1 MNGPAQLDDPLL
13 AFPDCL
19 RTGAVML
26 SEREGTL
33 PPGMFAPA
41 WDLDTRDPAMRCM
54 LSTPPIRV
62 ADACFEEGPVGLLD
76 LMSVAGVRTTKA
88 WPSLFMAARAVA
100 HVRATGESVV
110 LVTPTSGNKGSALR
124 NAVGR
129 AVEAGLVEPE
139 QLRIACLVPR
149 RGAFKIWHGPLSASP
164 RLAGLNP
171 VFVCDVDQPA
181 DVKRLALD
189 ACRAAQQPLAARNT
203 RVWYTLDIRNYH
215 MGDMFRAF
223 VEARLSPPPTPAPR
237 RVHVHAVSSAF
248 GLLGYEFGRSVLA
261 RAGLPARAPEPGY
274 LLVQHLRTPDMVL
287 HWEYGSFDYGNIP
300 RYLPVPGQA
309 VVAQYANPRYPEVAE
324 SPDEEI
330 DPTFYT
336 REPSTAAAMTALLRE
351 RGGGGVVISRRD
363 CTRMYDRVRA
373 LCAAL
378 GAALP
383 GDPESLR
390 EWSLVMAATGSLVAR
405 DKGFVDPADEI
416 FIHASG
422 SYADE
427 DYQPVPESQWQVTSS
442 AQSIARRLLSRAP
455 DGRLP

>member
-1 MNGPAQLDDPLL
+1 M
-13 AFPDCL
+13 
-19 RTGAVML
+19 
-26 SEREGTL
+26 
-33 PPGMFAPA
+33 
-41 WDLDTRDPAMRCM
+41 
-54 LSTPPIRV
+54 
-62 ADACFEEGPVGLLD
+62 
-76 LMSVAGVRTTKA
+76 
-88 WPSLFMAARAVA
+88 
-100 HVRATGESVV
+100 
-110 LVTPTSGNKGSALR
+110 
-124 NAVGR
+124 
-129 AVEAGLVEPE
+129 
-139 QLRIACLVPR
+139 
-149 RGAFKIWHGPLSASP
+149 
-164 RLAGLNP
+164 
-171 VFVCDVDQPA
+171 
-181 DVKRLALD
+181 
-189 ACRAAQQPLAARNT
+189 
-203 RVWYTLDIRNYH
+203 
-215 MGDMFRAF
+215 
-223 VEARLSPPPTPAPR
+223 
-237 RVHVHAVSSAF
+237 HAVSSAF